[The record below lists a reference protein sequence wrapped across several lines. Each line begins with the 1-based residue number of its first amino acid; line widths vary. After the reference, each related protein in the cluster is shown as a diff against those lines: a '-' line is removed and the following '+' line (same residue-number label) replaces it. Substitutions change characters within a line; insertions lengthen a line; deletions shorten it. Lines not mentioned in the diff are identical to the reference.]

1 MFEVFFFSRVSV
13 GFHGASCFL
22 WVAMAGSE
30 ALGRLLRHSGDY
42 GALNLGGVRL
52 HAVGMFFN
60 GEE

>member
-1 MFEVFFFSRVSV
+1 MFDVFLFFP
-13 GFHGASCFL
+13 A
-22 WVAMAGSE
+22 E